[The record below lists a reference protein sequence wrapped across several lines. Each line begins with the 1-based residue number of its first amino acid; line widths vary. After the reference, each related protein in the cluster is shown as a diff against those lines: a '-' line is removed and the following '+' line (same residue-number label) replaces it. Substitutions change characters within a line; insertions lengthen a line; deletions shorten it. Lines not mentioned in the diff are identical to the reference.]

1 VLPTDTPQPPEPPE
15 PTVVVSE
22 LERLVD
28 EVIANN
34 PQAVADYF
42 DGRRQAL
49 IILLNDLRERAKDR
63 IKFNINEAREVL
75 VRKLEELRP

>member
-1 VLPTDTPQPPEPPE
+1 
-15 PTVVVSE
+15 

-34 PQAVADYF
+34 PEAVADYL

-49 IILLNDLRERAKDR
+49 LVLLRDLRDRAKDR
-63 IKFNINEAREVL
+63 IKIDINEAREVL

>member
-1 VLPTDTPQPPEPPE
+1 
-15 PTVVVSE
+15 

-34 PQAVADYF
+34 PEAVADYLE
-42 DGRRQAL
+42 GRQQAL
-49 IILLNDLRERAKDR
+49 VTLLRDLRDRAKDR
-63 IKFNINEAREVL
+63 IKIDINEAREVL